1 MFTVAALVLLV
12 AARNPGVWGYLL
24 SRPSSLDGGSLVSWL
39 SFGAWPLAL
48 ALAAWATM
56 LGLGRRALG
65 AAGARTEKGLD
76 SVAAAALGLG
86 IMGQAVFLLGAA
98 GGLNGPW
105 LTALWAAATA
115 AGATG
120 LRRPSGAWGVSG
132 PKGWGEQAAAGL
144 LAFVVFHLIVVSL
157 APPTQWDVR
166 AYHLALP
173 ELYLRSG
180 RLVEVP
186 WLLHSHWPHL
196 MEAMYSLPLAAGRE
210 SAAALLHAGACLVL
224 AAGVFLAGG
233 GWPAALL
240 LAGQSALLR
249 VAPSAHS
256 DGACALFF
264 FAAAL
269 ALSRWEET
277 KKDGWLA
284 AAGLLAGFSAS
295 AKLFG
300 GAGAAVWTV
309 WLAWRLHRPRAAALF
324 AACAAAVAGPWL
336 ARTWLETGDPLWPL
350 LRLDAAAAELA
361 ARNARTNLWSWP
373 PPPWLFTH
381 DGPAF
386 LLAPL
391 AGLAALGWKTAKRP
405 ARLELLLWIPAPLL
419 AALAFRQHEGW
430 RYMMPVYAAA
440 ALTGGRL
447 AAAAIS
453 AGGARRP
460 AAAALL
466 LLGGAPILVLT
477 QNNELFAVLGL
488 SSAARPGTPPRM
500 LYEERTVDVAAF
512 YREAR
517 AALPPEAK
525 VLLFR
530 EVRGYGAGFEYMWG
544 DPINQNVV
552 DYRRIEDF
560 DKLYA
565 RLKEL
570 GITHV
575 LDHESSHLYGEDPLY
590 YDARTLSLMSGM
602 LKRSSVPVLVRDG
615 LVLHQLL

>member
-1 MFTVAALVLLV
+1 MLTAAALAVLV
-12 AARNPGVWGYLL
+12 VARNAGVWGYLL
-24 SRPSSLDGGSLVSWL
+24 RRPSSLDGGSLVSWL
-39 SFGAWPLAL
+39 SFGLAPLML
-48 ALAAWATM
+48 AVAAWAVM

-65 AAGARTEKGLD
+65 AAGARPEKGLD

-86 IMGQAVFLLGAA
+86 MTGQAVFLLGWM
-98 GGLNGPW
+98 GGLKEPV
-105 LTALWAAATA
+105 LLALSAAATA

-120 LRRPSGAWGVSG
+120 LWRPSGARGLSW
-132 PKGWGEQAAAGL
+132 PKGYGAQAAAGL
-144 LAFVVFHLIVVSL
+144 LAFAVFHLIAVSL

-196 MEAMYSLPLAAGRE
+196 MEALYSLPLAAGRD

-224 AAGVFLAGG
+224 AGGVFFAGG

-240 LAGQSALLR
+240 LAGQPALLR

-256 DGACALFF
+256 DGACALLF

-277 KKDGWLA
+277 RRDGWLA

-300 GAGAAVWTV
+300 GAGAAAWTV
-309 WLAWRLHRPRAAALF
+309 WLAWRQRRPRAAALF

-336 ARTWLETGDPLWPL
+336 LRTWLETGDPLWPL

-373 PPPWLFTH
+373 PPPWLLTH

-391 AGLAALGWKTAKRP
+391 AGLAALSWKAAKRP
-405 ARLELLLWIPAPLL
+405 ARLEVLLWLPAPLL
-419 AALAFRQHEGW
+419 ALLAFRQHEGW

-447 AAAAIS
+447 AAAGFA
-453 AGGARRP
+453 AGGARRA

-466 LLGGAPILVLT
+466 LFGGAPILALT
-477 QNNELFAVLGL
+477 QNNELFPVLGL
-488 SSAARPGTPPRM
+488 SSAARPGTPPRT
-500 LYEERTVDVAAF
+500 LYEDRTVDVAAF
-512 YREAR
+512 YREA
-517 AALPPEAK
+517 AAVLPPGSR

-530 EVRGYGAGFEYMWG
+530 EVRGYGAGFDYLWG
-544 DPINQNVV
+544 DPINQNLI
-552 DYRRIEDF
+552 DYRRVEDF
-560 DKLYA
+560 DALRT

-575 LDHESSHLYGEDPLY
+575 LDHESSHLYGPDPLY

-602 LKRSSVPVLVRDG
+602 LKRSSRPVLVRDG